1 MLENLTAQPADKI
14 LALMASFRADP
25 RSDKVDLGVGVYRDE
40 AGGTPIPRAVKKA
53 ERYLVETQETKA
65 YLGSAGDEV
74 FNADHHLELAER
86 REHDGDAPID
96 RLTTKFERRGL
107 ARGHRIVDWR
117 LQRTCGAQA
126 TASQE

>member
-1 MLENLTAQPADKI
+1 MFETLAELPPDAILKI
-14 LALMASFRADP
+14 IAEHKNDTRP
-25 RSDKVDLGVGVYRDE
+25 DKVDLGVGVYRDE

-53 ERYLVETQETKA
+53 EQYLVETQETKA